1 MNSKTAIDDMVSEL
15 KQKHDELQVKISLAK
30 MEAGDEWQKLEA
42 KMAKLEAGAKEL
54 AEVTTDA
61 SEEIFAAAKLPGEE
75 IRDGFKNIAKH
86 F

>member
-1 MNSKTAIDDMVSEL
+1 MNSKAAMDDMLSEL
-15 KQKHDELQVKISLAK
+15 KQKRDELQVQISLAK

-54 AEVTTDA
+54 AEATTDA
-61 SEEIFAAAKLPGEE
+61 SEEILASAKLLGEE
-75 IRDGFKNIAKH
+75 IRDGFKHIAKH